1 MKAKEYYAL
10 VKEGIEAGTATA
22 LKGAVDEMFMG
33 MNREVRELQE
43 KRHIQFDRGIFPVLK
58 EMNDKW
64 NAVVNLIEKDYGYS
78 PIIRDGFKNFWVA
91 KMPELGRYI
100 TEIWGAFQKLFGD
113 YVEEVIAALTP
124 VAEALAGPILF
135 GNEPPDLSEEE
146 LERLIRTVDNSQHL
160 NTPPKKYGAD
170 RYRHPQKTHIHYN
183 YIPRAVRN
191 QPYQRRTY

>member
-1 MKAKEYYAL
+1 MSQNEKYGEFVIGISHDAAL
-10 VKEGIEAGTATA
+10 LV
-22 LKGAVDEMFMG
+22 
-33 MNREVRELQE
+33 
-43 KRHIQFDRGIFPVLK
+43 
-58 EMNDKW
+58 
-64 NAVVNLIEKDYGYS
+64 
-78 PIIRDGFKNFWVA
+78 
-91 KMPELGRYI
+91 
-100 TEIWGAFQKLFGD
+100 EIWGAFQKLFGD
-113 YVEEVIAALTP
+113 HVEEVIAALTP

-183 YIPRAVRN
+183 YISRAVRN

>member
-1 MKAKEYYAL
+1 MNQNEKHNE
-10 VKEGIEAGTATA
+10 VIVGICHD
-22 LKGAVDEMFMG
+22 AV
-33 MNREVRELQE
+33 L
-43 KRHIQFDRGIFPVLK
+43 L
-58 EMNDKW
+58 
-64 NAVVNLIEKDYGYS
+64 A
-78 PIIRDGFKNFWVA
+78 
-91 KMPELGRYI
+91 
-100 TEIWGAFQKLFGD
+100 EIWGAFQKLFGD

-135 GNEPPDLSEEE
+135 GNEPPVLSEEE

>member
-1 MKAKEYYAL
+1 MSQNEKYGEF
-10 VKEGIEAGTATA
+10 VIGVCHDTA
-22 LKGAVDEMFMG
+22 L
-33 MNREVRELQE
+33 L
-43 KRHIQFDRGIFPVLK
+43 
-58 EMNDKW
+58 
-64 NAVVNLIEKDYGYS
+64 
-78 PIIRDGFKNFWVA
+78 
-91 KMPELGRYI
+91 
-100 TEIWGAFQKLFGD
+100 TEIWEAFRALFGD

-183 YIPRAVRN
+183 YIPRAARN

>member
-10 VKEGIEAGTATA
+10 VKEGIEAGTAT
-22 LKGAVDEMFMG
+22 MG

-100 TEIWGAFQKLFGD
+100 
-113 YVEEVIAALTP
+113 
-124 VAEALAGPILF
+124 
-135 GNEPPDLSEEE
+135 
-146 LERLIRTVDNSQHL
+146 
-160 NTPPKKYGAD
+160 
-170 RYRHPQKTHIHYN
+170 
-183 YIPRAVRN
+183 
-191 QPYQRRTY
+191 

>member
-43 KRHIQFDRGIFPVLK
+43 KRHIQFDRGISPVLK

-100 TEIWGAFQKLFGD
+100 
-113 YVEEVIAALTP
+113 
-124 VAEALAGPILF
+124 
-135 GNEPPDLSEEE
+135 
-146 LERLIRTVDNSQHL
+146 
-160 NTPPKKYGAD
+160 
-170 RYRHPQKTHIHYN
+170 
-183 YIPRAVRN
+183 
-191 QPYQRRTY
+191 